1 MRVKITET
9 LVKYVE
15 VDATNES
22 EALQLVDNLYRA
34 AEDDYVLSADNF
46 ESVNFEVVNDWTI

>member
-1 MRVKITET
+1 MLVKITET

-15 VDATNES
+15 VDATNEH
-22 EALQLVDNLYRA
+22 EALQLVDNFYRA

-46 ESVNFEVVNDWTI
+46 ESVNFEVVND

>member
-1 MRVKITET
+1 MRVKITEI

-46 ESVNFEVVNDWTI
+46 ESVKFEVVDDWG

>member
-22 EALQLVDNLYRA
+22 EALQLVDNFYRA
-34 AEDDYVLSADNF
+34 AEDDYVLSAENF
-46 ESVNFEVVNDWTI
+46 DTVEFKVIKND